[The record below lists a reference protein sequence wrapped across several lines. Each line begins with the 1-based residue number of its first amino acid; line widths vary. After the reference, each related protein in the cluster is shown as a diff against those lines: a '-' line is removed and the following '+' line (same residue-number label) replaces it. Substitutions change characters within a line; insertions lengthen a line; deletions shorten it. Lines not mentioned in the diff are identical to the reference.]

1 MKNSIY
7 LKTQLNNTKT
17 QSTNKDILVDNMK
30 VQSTHLATLLDNLGR
45 QSTHLKT
52 KSTCLKVSVDNMK
65 ILSTYLEVLLT
76 YLKRHFT
83 YLETLLTYL
92 GAIYRQFKI
101 NHLHSK
107 LQVWGLTN
115 THQHHSHFAKP
126 TGQRYKANFANRLFS
141 ANHQQ

>member
-1 MKNSIY
+1 MKI
-7 LKTQLNNTKT
+7 
-17 QSTNKDILVDNMK
+17 
-30 VQSTHLATLLDNLGR
+30 QSTHLATLLDYLGR
-45 QSTHLKT
+45 QSTQLKT
-52 KSTCLKVSVDNMK
+52 KSTNKEVSVDNLE
-65 ILSTYLEVLLT
+65 IDFIYLEVLLT

-115 THQHHSHFAKP
+115 THQHHSHFAKH
-126 TGQRYKANFANRLFS
+126 TGQCYKANFANRLFS
-141 ANHQQ
+141 TNHQQQ